1 VSGRASPSTVSIT
14 VLPSPIIASIAGTD
28 RSRASDAAITVSN
41 DNSRDPDY
49 IGTNPASAI
58 SFAWSCVAVASNTP
72 CVLPGTV
79 ALTSPLLLLPP
90 STLPPFASYRVTLT
104 VSSTSD
110 ARVSSTSIV
119 LTTTAPSSVLVN
131 IVDPPQRI
139 NTDAVLRLVGTT
151 VVTSPPAGHPVNY
164 TWTVESTNVPSTA
177 LPNLQ
182 LPANLGAPASSA
194 TLVLKANLLIP
205 GAYKFTLT
213 VTDPYTIDS
222 STGQFMS
229 AFAATTV
236 VVNQPPQPGVCRLTP
251 DTGEALS
258 TVFTMA
264 CSEWWEPED
273 ASFLPFSYALQ
284 FIDLTNPAAGYQQ
297 LTTFSLNPTATFL
310 LPAGTLSVR
319 AVVRDTVLAFAT
331 ADQPVTVTP
340 VSEVLLNPL
349 AYVRNISSTTLL
361 AMLTAQQCTEPMS
374 LVQQLAVV
382 LNGAAGNPIYS
393 VPASSRAEISRL
405 YGVLTDQLDVAFS
418 NCLAAA
424 GAAPLSQ
431 QVTELASQSLQELT
445 IRALQFPQT
454 GILQA
459 TALGLVISR
468 AAIQTVEPMSM
479 AAFTGLGSAA
489 SQLMTNCSQLDS
501 ISKFAHTVLQAR
513 QAHAVAG
520 EGIELDEA
528 NFVSFVT
535 RQFLSAGSV
544 VQLPTGQA
552 ITLSAS
558 VIAAYAAELDRL
570 TPDTI
575 DGPGVEGAAEMD
587 TRVVV
592 FDIAWAN
599 CRSSFNDGK
608 QAISSPTTFELTFPN
623 GDTIDWTK
631 LGEGGV
637 ILLQLVLDPNS
648 TQHTNDNEVVCAD
661 GTVVTDPSVNSTDPW
676 AAYSCSFWNVTSLE
690 YSTAGCTSLG
700 VSLNRNNQSV
710 LTCACTHLTEFT
722 ILYSELT
729 ATHNGLCPSDSYL
742 GDTTFLIFMGVYAA
756 VGLASVFQLGRM
768 LLFLRPLAKHALMVA
783 EYTLIAGL
791 CFFRGLNM
799 AIYWKLYA
807 SISFK
812 LQTLLSG
819 IPYLFVSWINTF
831 VIVTWAAVYAT
842 TTKGKRA
849 KNPFEAYLLHFI
861 GGNGCISLALFGIFV
876 SMALIDDLG
885 LITRLNHAGILVTC
899 GVEIG
904 FAIFFLTYGGLLYCQ
919 LTKTI
924 SHGAYARKLLAI
936 AVSLSLCFALSAVVL
951 MISVFAPDT
960 YDEFFLRFASSYF
973 TFDLLAICIVLILFA
988 KSLTDAIAAT
998 KSGAAAKSL
1007 GTKGAKSTMDESSR
1021 VGSRTAT
1028 TRAGGDSATFK
1039 DRSSSGAS
1047 ARSGAR
1053 AGGAD
1058 AKPATAPPARKGTT
1072 GLTALREEEIELAEL
1087 PLGEHGVDFGDF
1099 GSPEELGGEVYE
1111 FGDQQQDDEFEPGA
1125 IELTTLGRVVGSG
1138 GSSASSVVALDLRAQ
1153 VPRTFTA
1160 TRPSAPEAADIV
1172 SPSEAGSPTDVVSPS
1187 VRARTVDEVGEA
1199 AAALVQSMLDAPPS
1213 SSAIAASPPA
1223 RRGPTI
1229 HSAGGKA
1236 LTLTRSGRSQLP
1248 TPSAPELEGVISAD
1262 VSASATA
1269 SPSLRPAMDRPNS
1282 FVRRTPSAGAVGSSR
1297 AVSSQ
1302 SALASRSPAL
1312 AAPRNLPPLAARR
1325 AELSAMPVQLR
1336 SPSSLPLAARFEG
1349 VVPPPVFSTA
1359 AASADAVPPS
1369 DIIRSEGRSGQQVIR
1384 LTRAQT
1390 LHRGAVPA
1398 AAGPLAPIPV
1408 AAVEG
1413 APAAAA
1419 TGVLRQRSDLSVPR
1433 RTGTAPSF
1441 QRTPSRIA
1449 TAGESS
1455 GSGVEG
1461 SSSASDAL
1469 AAAAA
1474 TASLTRMQAGLAYMP
1489 ASKSA
1494 SSSPAVSRQP
1504 SVHALLRASS
1514 SALFATPPGAAPAAG
1529 VAATAA
1535 GPVSGSSSSSG
1546 GGRLAVASRPVG
1558 VLGSSPSL
1566 SMQHRPS
1573 LSHMPA
1579 AATSL
1584 QQQHTAAVPGVA
1596 AARAPFT
1603 LDSDEDD

>member
-1 VSGRASPSTVSIT
+1 
-14 VLPSPIIASIAGTD
+14 
-28 RSRASDAAITVSN
+28 
-41 DNSRDPDY
+41 
-49 IGTNPASAI
+49 
-58 SFAWSCVAVASNTP
+58 
-72 CVLPGTV
+72 
-79 ALTSPLLLLPP
+79 
-90 STLPPFASYRVTLT
+90 
-104 VSSTSD
+104 
-110 ARVSSTSIV
+110 
-119 LTTTAPSSVLVN
+119 
-131 IVDPPQRI
+131 
-139 NTDAVLRLVGTT
+139 
-151 VVTSPPAGHPVNY
+151 
-164 TWTVESTNVPSTA
+164 
-177 LPNLQ
+177 
-182 LPANLGAPASSA
+182 
-194 TLVLKANLLIP
+194 
-205 GAYKFTLT
+205 
-213 VTDPYTIDS
+213 
-222 STGQFMS
+222 M
-229 AFAATTV
+229 
-236 VVNQPPQPGVCRLTP
+236 
-251 DTGEALS
+251 
-258 TVFTMA
+258 
-264 CSEWWEPED
+264 
-273 ASFLPFSYALQ
+273 
-284 FIDLTNPAAGYQQ
+284 
-297 LTTFSLNPTATFL
+297 
-310 LPAGTLSVR
+310 
-319 AVVRDTVLAFAT
+319 
-331 ADQPVTVTP
+331 
-340 VSEVLLNPL
+340 NPL

-382 LNGAAGNPIYS
+382 LNGAAGNPIFS

-431 QVTELASQSLQELT
+431 PVTELASQSLQELT

-454 GILQA
+454 GLLQA

-479 AAFTGLGSAA
+479 VAFTGLGSAA

-661 GTVVTDPSVNSTDPW
+661 GTVVTDPSINATDPW
-676 AAYSCSFWNVTSLE
+676 AAYTCSFWNVTSLE
-690 YSTAGCTSLG
+690 YSTSGCTSLG
-700 VSLNRNNQSV
+700 VSLNGYNQSV

-729 ATHNGLCPSDSYL
+729 ATHDGLCPSDSYL
-742 GDTTFLIFMGVYAA
+742 GDTTFLIFMGIYAA
-756 VGLASVFQLGRM
+756 VGLASVFQLARM

-1047 ARSGAR
+1047 TRSGAR

-1058 AKPATAPPARKGTT
+1058 AKPATAPPARKGTA
-1072 GLTALREEEIELAEL
+1072 GLAALREEEIELAEL

-1138 GSSASSVVALDLRAQ
+1138 GSFASSVVALDLRAQ
-1153 VPRTFTA
+1153 VPRAFTA

-1172 SPSEAGSPTDVVSPS
+1172 SPSELGSPTDVASPS

-1213 SSAIAASPPA
+1213 SSATAASPPA

-1236 LTLTRSGRSQLP
+1236 LTNTALIRSGRSQLP
-1248 TPSAPELEGVISAD
+1248 TPSAPELEGVIRAD
-1262 VSASATA
+1262 VSASATG

-1282 FVRRTPSAGAVGSSR
+1282 FVRRSPSAGAVGSSR

-1302 SALASRSPAL
+1302 GALVASRSPAL

-1325 AELSAMPVQLR
+1325 AELSAMPAQLR
-1336 SPSSLPLAARFEG
+1336 SPSSLPLAARSEG

-1359 AASADAVPPS
+1359 AASADTMPPS
-1369 DIIRSEGRSGQQVIR
+1369 DIIRSEGRAGQQVIR

-1413 APAAAA
+1413 ASASAA
-1419 TGVLRQRSDLSVPR
+1419 TGLLRQRSDLSVSR
-1433 RTGTAPSF
+1433 RTGTASSF
-1441 QRTPSRIA
+1441 QRTPSRIT

-1461 SSSASDAL
+1461 SSSSASDAL

-1535 GPVSGSSSSSG
+1535 GPVCGSSTSSSG
-1546 GGRLAVASRPVG
+1546 GGRLAIASRPVG

-1584 QQQHTAAVPGVA
+1584 QQMPLQQTAVVTGAA